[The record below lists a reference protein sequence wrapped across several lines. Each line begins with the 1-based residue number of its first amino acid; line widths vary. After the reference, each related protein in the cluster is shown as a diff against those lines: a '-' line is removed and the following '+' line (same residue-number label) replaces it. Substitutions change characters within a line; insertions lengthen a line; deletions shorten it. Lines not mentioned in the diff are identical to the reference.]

1 MVFFR
6 AENKHCEFIQIAFLN
21 TYFATLQIS
30 LILIRHS
37 DGIDVVLNQ
46 QADPL
51 ALDLQNYRQIRLAQI
66 NFRARQLC
74 IQDPERLMGLIRFL
88 QDQLTKAWVSDDGF
102 QKQQVHVPFSYR

>member
-1 MVFFR
+1 MR
-6 AENKHCEFIQIAFLN
+6 AENVDGEFVPIAFLN

-37 DGIDVVLNQ
+37 DGINLILNQ

-51 ALDLQNYRQIRLAQI
+51 ALDLQNYRQIGLAQI

-74 IQDPERLMGLIRFL
+74 IQDPERLFGIDGIL
-88 QDQLTKAWVSDDGF
+88 QDQLTKAWVRDDGF
-102 QKQQVHVPFSYR
+102 QKQQVHVPLSNR